1 MKTLKMILGAITAFA
16 LAISCVNTTT
26 VEAYSY
32 RTVYDI
38 DFSCGSEKF
47 VDGAQL
53 TFEFKAGELV
63 AYVGIH
69 DDFQTQPCD
78 YCFGSMIIDES
89 NDSYSIQYTDKT
101 VGLYDNGY
109 TYEVWCNNDERSTSI
124 NQGFLFS
131 VWFDHWGVGDTLI
144 FDGYSYTLTPELT
157 IERHP
162 DITGLTT
169 VDNFYFAPCDA
180 IEVLP
185 NPSLEE
191 STAVVEQITEQPIVN
206 TDQILVTEPVTEYI
220 TETVELITE
229 SITEDITN
237 PPIPVIEPTETTETT
252 SVYDSDSYLKIQQ
265 YIEASKDY
273 TKQMTRQE
281 YMSEFRVVSAGP
293 YCLYGDANLDGVV
306 DLTDVVSFI
315 RFMTDDCTLPLAGI
329 ANMDSNES
337 GEPDVYDVINLMYY
351 VKE

>member
-1 MKTLKMILGAITAFA
+1 MKTLKMILGAITAFV
-16 LAISCVNTTT
+16 LAIPCVNTTT

-32 RTVYDI
+32 RTMYDI

-63 AYVGIH
+63 AYVGIN
-69 DDFQTQPCD
+69 DNFQTQPCD

-89 NDSYSIQYTDKT
+89 NESYSIQYTDKT

-109 TYEVWCNNDERSTSI
+109 TYEVWCENDERNTSI
-124 NQGFLFS
+124 DQGFLFS

-169 VDNFYFAPCDA
+169 VDNFYFTPCDTV
-180 IEVLP
+180 EVLP

-191 STAVVEQITEQPIVN
+191 STTVVEPITEQPIV
-206 TDQILVTEPVTEYI
+206 VTEPIMVTEPTTEYI
-220 TETVELITE
+220 TEVTEPITE
-229 SITEDITN
+229 AITN
-237 PPIPVIEPTETTETT
+237 PPMVVIEPTEPTVPTT
-252 SVYDSDSYLKIQQ
+252 SVYDSEGYLKMQQ

-273 TKQMTRQE
+273 TKQITRQE
-281 YMSEFRVVSAGP
+281 YMSEFRVVSVGP
-293 YCLYGDANLDGVV
+293 YYLYGDANLDGVV
-306 DLTDVVSFI
+306 NLTDVVSFI
-315 RFMTDDCTLPLAGI
+315 RFMTDDGTLPLAGI

-337 GEPDVYDVINLMYY
+337 GGPDVYDVINLMYY